1 MTLLSISRP
10 RAMSSA
16 ANRNEYGDFINGFAR
31 AVNRYAEDCKRV
43 SQVNI
48 LEEAKRYQI
57 QMAVPGYN
65 KSDFA
70 INIEKD
76 ILTISANVSENNNEI
91 NYLLSEFDKCPFE
104 RSFTL
109 GKSVDTSKIEATYRD
124 GILTITLQ
132 KREEA
137 IEKPA
142 RVISVS

>member
-16 ANRNEYGDFINGFAR
+16 ANRTEYGDFINGFSR
-31 AVNRYAEDCKRV
+31 AINRYAEDCKRV
-43 SQVNI
+43 PQVNI
-48 LEEAKRYQI
+48 VEEAKRYQI
-57 QMAVPGYN
+57 QMAVPGYS

-70 INIEKD
+70 INVEKD
-76 ILTISANVSENNNEI
+76 ILTISANVSEKESEV
-91 NYLLSEFDKCPFE
+91 NYLLSEFDKCSFE

-109 GKSVDTSKIEATYRD
+109 GKSIDTSKIDATYRD
-124 GILTITLQ
+124 GILTITLS